1 MDTGLQGA
9 KVIITGAT
17 RGIGRAIAE
26 AFIAEGAVIGFCA
39 RQAAEV
45 QSTAVALKAEGRVVD
60 VADKA
65 ALAHF
70 VAEMGQE
77 LGGVDVLVCNAS
89 GFADGTDEAAF
100 RTAFEVDMLH
110 TVAACDAAMPFLERS
125 AYGSI
130 IAISSISASEDY
142 RHGDVAYGAMKAA
155 INFYIKSLSGHLAPK
170 AIRANGVS
178 PGTTY
183 FEGGFWHQVEV
194 NQPESFASAL
204 AHNPMGRMAH
214 PQEIADACVFLASR
228 QASFITGI
236 NLVVDGGYTKRV
248 QN

>member
-45 QSTAVALKAEGRVVD
+45 QSTAAALKAEGRVVD

-65 ALAHF
+65 ALAQF
-70 VAEMGQE
+70 VTEMGQVM
-77 LGGVDVLVCNAS
+77 GGVDVLVCNAS

-125 AYGSI
+125 AYGS
-130 IAISSISASEDY
+130 
-142 RHGDVAYGAMKAA
+142 MKAA

-204 AHNPMGRMAH
+204 AHNPMGRMAR